1 MSGPIP
7 ISSPGSGVST
17 PRATYNVYNF
27 NKNQTYHVPKDV
39 PACVMKYLLD
49 KQKGV
54 ISTCPSPKDWIMT
67 YQLRTSEDLGPWLLS
82 YGYDISK
89 NMTGSTARSK
99 KSRRSRKQKK
109 SLRKTRRV

>member
-1 MSGPIP
+1 MSAPIP
-7 ISSPGSGVST
+7 ISSTASTVST
-17 PRATYNVYNF
+17 PRALYNF
-27 NKNQTYHVPKDV
+27 NKNQTYHVPEPSDIPK
-39 PACVMKYLLD
+39 CVMKYLLD
-49 KQKGV
+49 KQKGD

-67 YQLRTSEDLGPWLLS
+67 YELRTGQDLGPWLLS

-109 SLRKTRRV
+109 SLRRTRRV